1 MENSAIT
8 PTNQGHVVSQREHN
22 CINTTQMQDKTMSEF
37 QKNKGFPSSSA
48 GKEAACNAGDPSVI
62 LGSRRYVREGIG
74 DPL

>member
-8 PTNQGHVVSQREHN
+8 PINQGHVVSQREHS
-22 CINTTQMQDKTMSEF
+22 CINTTQMQNKTMSEF

-48 GKEAACNAGDPSVI
+48 GKAACNAGDLSAI
-62 LGSRRYVREGIG
+62 LGSGRSVREGKG